1 MKNHELKETANRH
14 IDIMKAKNL
23 IIFDMDGVII
33 DVSGSYRAVVRRTA
47 RDFFQPA
54 RGWRNLPEP
63 LFALADLAAV
73 KQSGGLNN
81 DWDLSCLVINLL
93 FSLVTGTR
101 PANGGKPKDI
111 FETDSNS
118 RDTWTKWRQSL
129 SQCDVT
135 PMVEYLASTDQPL
148 ATLLVQK
155 GRTLDE
161 FIALMYNGDVGS
173 GNIIK
178 QIFQEIYLGGELFEL
193 TYGMTPNIYRDKG
206 YILREKMLIDRSVLN
221 DLSRENILAIATGR
235 PKAEAEYP
243 IEYFELIDYFKSVY
257 TLDDCLEKEDRIF
270 KEQGKKVSL
279 SKPHPFMLDAI
290 AESFPA
296 DFKGYYYIGDM
307 PDDILAA
314 ANSRYDF
321 QSIGTVVSAPDKT
334 ALKKELQRAGAD
346 FLIEDFDA
354 LKQIIL

>member
-1 MKNHELKETANRH
+1 
-14 IDIMKAKNL
+14 
-23 IIFDMDGVII
+23 MDGVII
-33 DVSGSYRAVVRRTA
+33 DVSGSYRAVVRRTT

-54 RGWRNLPEP
+54 RGWQNLPEP
-63 LFALADLAAV
+63 LFELADLAAV

-93 FSLVTGTR
+93 YSLATGAAHTEDR
-101 PANGGKPKDI
+101 DPWTVRR
-111 FETDSNS
+111 ET
-118 RDTWTKWRQSL
+118 L

-135 PMVEYLASTDQPL
+135 PMAEYLASTDQPL
-148 ATLLVQK
+148 ATLLQQK

-161 FIALMYNGDVGS
+161 FIARMYNGDVGS

-193 TYGMTPNIYRDKG
+193 TYGMKPHIYSDKG
-206 YILREKMLIDRSVLN
+206 YILKEKMLIERSILD
-221 DLSRENILAIATGR
+221 DLSRGNILAIATGR

-243 IEYFELIDYFKSVY
+243 IKHFELTDYFKLVY
-257 TLDDCLEKEDRIF
+257 TLDDCLEKEDGIF
-270 KEQGKKVSL
+270 KEQGRKVSL
-279 SKPHPFMLDAI
+279 SKPHPFMLDVI
-290 AESFPA
+290 AESLPA

-334 ALKKELQRAGAD
+334 ALKKELQRAGAN
-346 FLIEDFDA
+346 FLIEDYDA

>member
-1 MKNHELKETANRH
+1 MTAN
-14 IDIMKAKNL
+14 NL

-33 DVSGSYRAVVRRTA
+33 DVSGSYRAVVRRTTK
-47 RDFFQPA
+47 DFFQPA
-54 RGWRNLPEP
+54 RDWQILPEP

-81 DWDLSCLVINLL
+81 DWDLTCQVINLL
-93 FSLVTGTR
+93 YSLTTGRAGTTGSE
-101 PANGGKPKDI
+101 P
-111 FETDSNS
+111 
-118 RDTWTKWRQSL
+118 WTEWRESL

-135 PMVEYLASTDQPL
+135 PMAEYLRSTDQPL
-148 ATLLVQK
+148 ATLLEQK
-155 GRTLDE
+155 GRIQDE
-161 FIALMYNGDVGS
+161 FIARMFNGDVGS

-193 TYGMTPNIYRDKG
+193 TYGMKPGIYNDKG
-206 YILREKMLIDRSVLN
+206 YILKEKMLIDKSVLD
-221 DLSRENILAIATGR
+221 DLARENILAIATGR

-243 IEYFELIDYFKSVY
+243 IKHFELTDYFKLVY
-257 TLDDCLEKEDRIF
+257 TLDDCLEKEDTIF
-270 KEQGKKVSL
+270 KEQGRTVSL
-279 SKPHPFMLDAI
+279 SKPHSFMLDAI
-290 AESFPA
+290 AESLPV

-334 ALKKELQRAGAD
+334 ALKKELLRAGAN
-346 FLIEDFDA
+346 FLIENFDV